1 MGDGRFQNR
10 SYPIKVKFFFDF
22 DGFDFY
28 RVPGNYDFDYT
39 TGELHSSI
47 FSTVLILTS

>member
-28 RVPGNYDFDYT
+28 RVT
-39 TGELHSSI
+39 T
-47 FSTVLILTS
+47 ILTILRESYTVVFFQRF